1 MNAYLDTNIFDHIY
15 KKVGCTGADIANLR
29 KAIYGRNLSIPLG
42 IHHLEEILLARKAPP
57 HSLTAQIRLVLSIA
71 SLRSLI
77 KPCEQLIADDIRA
90 YAARGE
96 ADSPFIHGAMQ
107 NAVSDGI
114 AELIESDGEEIA
126 GDFVAALEESRRQK
140 ERFFAGLR
148 RVGEIAAAAEP
159 RAGVTESS
167 FDEYWRAHAP
177 RIAMA
182 LAERAGVLQECERR
196 GIDGLLGL
204 RTVRAAAGVALAM
217 AFGQGHGAASGGPG
231 GASEIHHVVAG
242 AARAEIF
249 VSEDAGVRSLI
260 ERIPLEGFSAIGMAG
275 FLANVRG

>member
-1 MNAYLDTNIFDHIY
+1 MNAYLDTGVFDQLY
-15 KKVGCTGADIANLR
+15 RKVGCTSTDIANLR
-29 KAIYGRNLSIPLG
+29 KAIYGRDLSIPLG
-42 IHHLEEILLARKAPP
+42 IHHLEEVLLARKGPP

-126 GDFVAALEESRRQK
+126 DEFVAVLDESRRQK
-140 ERFFAGLR
+140 ERFLAGLR
-148 RVGEIAAAAEP
+148 RVSEIAVPGEP
-159 RAGVTESS
+159 RADVTESS
-167 FDEYWRAHAP
+167 FAEYWRAHAP

-182 LAERAGVLQECERR
+182 FAERAGVLEGCERR

-204 RTVRAAAGVALAM
+204 RTVRAAVGVALAM
-217 AFGQGHGAASGGPG
+217 AYGQGHGGASASDG

-249 VSEDAGVRSLI
+249 VSENAAVRSLI
-260 ERIPLEGFSAIGMAG
+260 ERIPLEGISAVGMAG